1 MDLHET
7 LYRFYITKKLTH
19 VTVTITKNALHWHQY
34 PGPRYIAIIYTVG
47 YPVAQPVILFGRGQ
61 SLAWSEINL
70 QLFCI
75 KIISMSQLN
84 FWSIT
89 TGYDVKQILA
99 IFFRGEHG
107 LFGLILA
114 ALLGYLQIFKAGH
127 FLSSKHCQKRSIAT
141 VFN

>member
-19 VTVTITKNALHWHQY
+19 VTVTITKNALRWQQY

-47 YPVAQPVILFGRGQ
+47 YPVAQRVILFGRGQ

-89 TGYDVKQILA
+89 TGYDVKQFLA
-99 IFFRGEHG
+99 IFFRGGAWPLRPHSGGATG
-107 LFGLILA
+107 LSADFQSRILLI
-114 ALLGYLQIFKAGH
+114 K
-127 FLSSKHCQKRSIAT
+127 
-141 VFN
+141 